1 MSETS
6 QETGHQGSMGF
17 RIVMK
22 VVGTIHRALYRA
34 SDGKLGRTFFG
45 SSVLLLTTTG
55 RKTRRARTWPLSY
68 ISEEDQ
74 LIVLAANGGQPN
86 HPAWYTNLRA
96 NPRAS
101 VQLGDR
107 TRLMIAHTA
116 QGDERARLWS
126 QAVREYPAYERY
138 QQKTTR
144 QIPVVI
150 LRPAASVEGEDKADQ
165 GQPTP

>member
-6 QETGHQGSMGF
+6 QETGHQGSTGF

-22 VVGTIHRALYRA
+22 VVGTIHCALYRA

-126 QAVREYPAYERY
+126 RAVREYPAYERY
-138 QQKTTR
+138 QQKTSR
-144 QIPVVI
+144 QIPVIV